1 MKFKSYLLLGVL
13 VMLCVVLSACSGST
27 NTALDDPTEISSE
40 VSPEAPT
47 EIPTKAPTREPTR
60 APTETPP
67 EVPTEAPAEYGQIK
81 IWNWNDPEFYLTYDK
96 AKWEATE
103 YDSLVSKL
111 YSGCMIGANGF
122 RNYGPDGPPPM
133 TYESDTHF
141 LAYTEFSLE
150 LEIPKATGVADMIHV
165 SWDNYAY
172 QLALFPSTEHY
183 DECVAEFWEVMELSI
198 ANDFGL

>member
-13 VMLCVVLSACSGST
+13 VMLCVILSACSGLT

-40 VSPEAPT
+40 VSPGAPT

-81 IWNWNDPEFYLTYDK
+81 IRNWNNPDFYLTYDK
-96 AKWEATE
+96 AKWEATDYGNLE
-103 YDSLVSKL
+103 SKS
-111 YSGCMIGANGF
+111 YAGCHIGSNGF
-122 RNYGPDGPPPM
+122 RDGGPDWASSH

-141 LAYTEFSLE
+141 LADTEFSLE

>member
-141 LAYTEFSLE
+141 LADTEFSLE

-198 ANDFGL
+198 ANNFGQ

>member
-27 NTALDDPTEISSE
+27 NTPLADPTEISSE

-60 APTETPP
+60 APTETPT

-81 IWNWNDPEFYLTYDK
+81 IWNWNNPEFYLTYDK
-96 AKWEATE
+96 AKWEATDYGDLE
-103 YDSLVSKL
+103 SINYT
-111 YSGCMIGANGF
+111 GCHIGSNGF
-122 RNYGPDGPPPM
+122 RDGGPDWASSH
-133 TYESDTHF
+133 TYESDTYF
-141 LAYTEFSLE
+141 LDETEFSLD
-150 LEIPKATGVADMIHV
+150 LEILNSTGVPDMIHV
-165 SWDNYAY
+165 YWDDYAY

-198 ANDFGL
+198 ANNFGL

>member
-27 NTALDDPTEISSE
+27 NTPLADPTEISSE

-60 APTETPP
+60 APTETPT

-81 IWNWNDPEFYLTYDK
+81 IWNWNNPEFYLTYDK
-96 AKWEATE
+96 AKWEATDYGNLE
-103 YDSLVSKL
+103 SKS
-111 YSGCMIGANGF
+111 YAGCHIGANGF
-122 RNYGPDGPPPM
+122 RDGGPDGPPPY

-141 LAYTEFSLE
+141 LADTEFSLE

-165 SWDNYAY
+165 YWDDYAY

-198 ANDFGL
+198 ANNFGL

>member
-13 VMLCVVLSACSGST
+13 IVLCVVLSACSGST
-27 NTALDDPTEISSE
+27 NTPLEIPTENSSE
-40 VSPEAPT
+40 VSPEDPT

-60 APTETPP
+60 APTETPT

-141 LAYTEFSLE
+141 LADTEFSLE

-165 SWDNYAY
+165 YWDDYAY
-172 QLALFPSTEHY
+172 QLALFPSTENY

-198 ANDFGL
+198 VNNFGQ

>member
-60 APTETPP
+60 APTETPT

-141 LAYTEFSLE
+141 LADTEFSLE

>member
-1 MKFKSYLLLGVL
+1 MKIKSYLLLGVL

-27 NTALDDPTEISSE
+27 NTPLADPTENSSE

-60 APTETPP
+60 APTETPT

-81 IWNWNDPEFYLTYDK
+81 IRNWNNPDFYLTYDK

-103 YDSLVSKL
+103 YGNLESIN
-111 YSGCMIGANGF
+111 YTGCHIGSNGF
-122 RNYGPDGPPPM
+122 RDGGPDWASSH
-133 TYESDTHF
+133 TYESDTYS
-141 LAYTEFSLE
+141 LDETEFSLD
-150 LEIPKATGVADMIHV
+150 LEILNSTGVPDMIHV
-165 SWDNYAY
+165 YWDDYAY

-183 DECVAEFWEVMELSI
+183 DECIAEFWELMELSI
-198 ANDFGL
+198 ANNFGL